1 MDSAPLETELVVPE
15 RPPRRR
21 CRCFQCP
28 PCNSCRCRVALAAG
42 LLLFCALVGLITAWV
57 IRPNS
62 VEYSEDTAVRLA
74 QLAGAAYCSRTALEA
89 WTCGSKCLT
98 SVSKPVKVCQG
109 ETTQAFVARWEGDAL
124 ISFEGTKSY
133 LSMVQDLRIWKN
145 LTDWKSHGKV
155 HEGFLIEWESLRRC
169 VKDALTSLSS
179 PAGSHIKVTGHSLG
193 GAVGVIAMVDLVS
206 EGWLVR
212 EGYTFGMPR
221 PGDAAFAR
229 TFDGMFFRRFYRV
242 THHMDPVPHVPPE
255 EMGFQHLASEVFY
268 DADVKRGFVRCPRAE
283 DERCAGKYWDVPHDL
298 LHISDHKDYMDQDT
312 GSEGCEV
319 ASWVQS
325 DQQQA
330 PLTFA

>member
-145 LTDWKSHGKV
+145 LTDWKSHGK
-155 HEGFLIEWESLRRC
+155 
-169 VKDALTSLSS
+169 SS
-179 PAGSHIKVTGHSLG
+179 
-193 GAVGVIAMVDLVS
+193 
-206 EGWLVR
+206 
-212 EGYTFGMPR
+212 
-221 PGDAAFAR
+221 
-229 TFDGMFFRRFYRV
+229 
-242 THHMDPVPHVPPE
+242 
-255 EMGFQHLASEVFY
+255 
-268 DADVKRGFVRCPRAE
+268 
-283 DERCAGKYWDVPHDL
+283 
-298 LHISDHKDYMDQDT
+298 
-312 GSEGCEV
+312 V
-319 ASWVQS
+319 ASVASVASVLSKLRGTAVFLRLWRCTRASSLWPPQCELIP
-325 DQQQA
+325 A
-330 PLTFA
+330 H

>member
-1 MDSAPLETELVVPE
+1 MLTM
-15 RPPRRR
+15 
-21 CRCFQCP
+21 
-28 PCNSCRCRVALAAG
+28 
-42 LLLFCALVGLITAWV
+42 
-57 IRPNS
+57 
-62 VEYSEDTAVRLA
+62 
-74 QLAGAAYCSRTALEA
+74 
-89 WTCGSKCLT
+89 LT
-98 SVSKPVKVCQG
+98 S
-109 ETTQAFVARWEGDAL
+109 E
-124 ISFEGTKSY
+124 
-133 LSMVQDLRIWKN
+133 
-145 LTDWKSHGKV
+145 
-155 HEGFLIEWESLRRC
+155 EWESLRRC

-229 TFDGMFFRRFYRV
+229 TFDGMRFYRV

-312 GSEGCEV
+312 GSEGCEGTEKTRPTRPRLRV
-319 ASWVQS
+319 GSKAINSKRR
-325 DQQQA
+325 
-330 PLTFA
+330 